1 MDTKERKPAQRR
13 AKTAP
18 GKGNRRK
25 PAAAAPARRRKDSRS
40 AETGQRRQRK
50 AALRQ
55 PRRTPQQNKRV
66 VKAPREDIPG
76 VIYTM
81 PAPLHRGKFLMRL
94 VTVAAVVV
102 ALMMAISIFFRVDT
116 VSVLGAQK
124 YTPWDVSQASGIQ
137 EGDGLLTLSK
147 ARVAGK
153 IRMALPYVDEVKISV
168 TLPGTVNI
176 EIKELQVTYAIA
188 AQDNSWWLIAADGDV
203 VKQIETSEAAGF
215 TRIFGVQADAPRTDA
230 KVTAAADQI
239 PETEPPQETE
249 EGQIDQTQPGEE
261 LTLPTQMM
269 ETNAQ
274 RLDAALSIMQSL
286 ERNGVIG
293 QIASVNVQ
301 SLSDLSL
308 QYGQRFQVRLGTA
321 ENLDYKIR
329 YMNQAISQMEDYQTG
344 QLDVS
349 FEYGEEGIF
358 TPEA

>member
-1 MDTKERKPAQRR
+1 MDTKERNAARRPRKAPAGKTNQRR
-13 AKTAP
+13 RATATTRQHREEP
-18 GKGNRRK
+18 N
-25 PAAAAPARRRKDSRS
+25 AAAAR
-40 AETGQRRQRK
+40 QRRQRK
-50 AALRQ
+50 AAVQ
-55 PRRTPQQNKRV
+55 QRRRPAQVKRV

-76 VIYTM
+76 VVYTM
-81 PAPLHRGKFLMRL
+81 PKPLHRGKFLMRL

-102 ALMMAISIFFRVDT
+102 AMMMAISIFFRVDT
-116 VSVLGAQK
+116 VRVLGAQK

-147 ARVAGK
+147 SKVAGK
-153 IRMALPYVDEVKISV
+153 IHMALPYVDEVKISV

-176 EIKELQVTYAIA
+176 EIKELQVTYALA

-203 VKQIETSEAAGF
+203 VQQIETSAASGY

-239 PETEPPQETE
+239 PEQTEPEPTE
-249 EGQIDQTQPGEE
+249 EGEISESQPGAD
-261 LTLPTQMM
+261 LTLPTQVL

-274 RLDAALSIMQSL
+274 RLDAALSILQSL

-301 SLSDLSL
+301 SLSEIQL
-308 QYGQRFQVRLGTA
+308 QYGQRFQVRLGTTD
-321 ENLDYKIR
+321 NLDYKIR

>member
-1 MDTKERKPAQRR
+1 MDTKERTPARKRR
-13 AKTAP
+13 
-18 GKGNRRK
+18 
-25 PAAAAPARRRKDSRS
+25 AAPAGR
-40 AETGQRRQRK
+40 TNQRRGSAAPAKRRVSPKASALQKRTQRK
-50 AALRQ
+50 QAVAQRKRPVQ
-55 PRRTPQQNKRV
+55 PPRV

-76 VIYTM
+76 VVYTM
-81 PAPLHRGKFLMRL
+81 PKPLHRGKFLMRL

-124 YTPWDVSQASGIQ
+124 YTAWDVSQASGIQ
-137 EGDGLLTLSK
+137 VGDGLLTLSK

-153 IRMALPYVDEVKISV
+153 IQMALPYVDEVKISV

-203 VKQIETSEAAGF
+203 VKQIEPSASSGF

-230 KVTAAADQI
+230 KVTAAADQL
-239 PETEPPQETE
+239 PTEQTDATE
-249 EGQIDQTQPGEE
+249 EGESQPGEE
-261 LTLPTQMM
+261 LTLPTQVM
-269 ETNAQ
+269 ETNVQ
-274 RLDAALSIMQSL
+274 RLDAALSILQSL

-301 SLSDLSL
+301 SLSDIQL

-329 YMNQAISQMEDYQTG
+329 YMQQAISQMEDYQTG

>member
-1 MDTKERKPAQRR
+1 METKERKRTQRPGKAAPGRSNQRR
-13 AKTAP
+13 
-18 GKGNRRK
+18 R
-25 PAAAAPARRRKDSRS
+25 PAAAQARQRREDPKASLTR
-40 AETGQRRQRK
+40 QRRQRK
-50 AALRQ
+50 TDLQRK
-55 PRRTPQQNKRV
+55 RSQQSKRV

-76 VIYTM
+76 VVYTM
-81 PAPLHRGKFLMRL
+81 PKPLHRGKFLLRL
-94 VTVAAVVV
+94 VTVAAVVA

-147 ARVAGK
+147 ARIAGK
-153 IRMALPYVDEVKISV
+153 IKMALPYVDEVKINV

-188 AQDNSWWLIAADGDV
+188 AQDNSWWLIAANGDV
-203 VKQIETSEAAGF
+203 VKQIETSAASGY

-239 PETEPPQETE
+239 PEETQTEATE
-249 EGQIDQTQPGEE
+249 EGQIPETQPGDGV
-261 LTLPTQMM
+261 TLPTQVM

-274 RLDAALSIMQSL
+274 RLDAALSILQSL

-293 QIASVNVQ
+293 QISSVNVQ
-301 SLSDLSL
+301 SLSEIQL
-308 QYGQRFQVRLGTA
+308 QYGQRFQVRIGTT

-349 FEYGEEGIF
+349 FEYAEQGVF

>member
-1 MDTKERKPAQRR
+1 MDTKEKKPVRRRTSASSGRTTQRKRTASPSVRRTANPKAATDRSRRQRQ
-13 AKTAP
+13 TAV
-18 GKGNRRK
+18 
-25 PAAAAPARRRKDSRS
+25 ARRRRP
-40 AETGQRRQRK
+40 AQT
-50 AALRQ
+50 
-55 PRRTPQQNKRV
+55 KRV

-76 VIYTM
+76 VVYTM
-81 PAPLHRGKFLMRL
+81 PKPLHRGKFLMRL
-94 VTVAAVVV
+94 VSVAAVVV
-102 ALMMAISIFFRVDT
+102 ALVMAISIFFRVDT

-124 YTPWDVSQASGIQ
+124 YTAWDVSQASGIQ
-137 EGDGLLTLSK
+137 VGDGLLTLSK

-153 IRMALPYVDEVKISV
+153 IQSALPYVDEVKISV

-203 VKQIETSEAAGF
+203 VKEIETSAASGF

-230 KVTAAADQI
+230 KVTAAADQL
-239 PETEPPQETE
+239 PEPEETDATE
-249 EGQIDQTQPGEE
+249 EGEIAQTQPGEE
-261 LTLPTQMM
+261 LTLPTQVL

-274 RLDAALSIMQSL
+274 RLDAALSILQSL

-301 SLSDLSL
+301 SLSDIHL

-321 ENLDYKIR
+321 DNLDYKIR
-329 YMNQAISQMEDYQTG
+329 YMSQAISQMEDYQTG
-344 QLDVS
+344 QIDVS

>member
-1 MDTKERKPAQRR
+1 MDTKEKKPVRRRGTAVPAKTKQRR
-13 AKTAP
+13 
-18 GKGNRRK
+18 
-25 PAAAAPARRRKDSRS
+25 PAAAAAAQRQRQTRQTAQRRRRKT
-40 AETGQRRQRK
+40 EVHQRRR
-50 AALRQ
+50 
-55 PRRTPQQNKRV
+55 PVQQEKRV

-76 VIYTM
+76 VVYTM
-81 PAPLHRGKFLMRL
+81 PQPLHRGKFLMRL
-94 VTVAAVVV
+94 VSVAAVVV
-102 ALMMAISIFFRVDT
+102 ALMMAISIFFRVET

-137 EGDGLLTLSK
+137 EGDGLLTLSRAK
-147 ARVAGK
+147 VAGK
-153 IRMALPYVDEVKISV
+153 IKMALPYVDEVKIHV

-203 VKQIETSEAAGF
+203 VKQIDTSAASGF
-215 TRIFGVQADAPRTDA
+215 TRIFGVQADAPRTGA
-230 KVTAAADQI
+230 KVTAAADQV
-239 PETEPPQETE
+239 PETETTE
-249 EGQIDQTQPGEE
+249 ATDEGQIEETQPGGE
-261 LTLPTQMM
+261 LTLPTMVL

-274 RLDAALSIMQSL
+274 RLDAALNILQSL

-301 SLSDLSL
+301 SLSEIQL
-308 QYGQRFQVRLGTA
+308 QYGQRFQVRLGNG
-321 ENLDYKIR
+321 ENMDYKIR

-349 FEYGEEGIF
+349 FEYGQEAIF

>member
-1 MDTKERKPAQRR
+1 METKERKRTQRPGKAAPGRSNQRR
-13 AKTAP
+13 
-18 GKGNRRK
+18 R
-25 PAAAAPARRRKDSRS
+25 PAAAQARQRREDPKASLTR
-40 AETGQRRQRK
+40 QRRQRK
-50 AALRQ
+50 TDIQRK
-55 PRRTPQQNKRV
+55 RPQQSKRV

-76 VIYTM
+76 VVYTM
-81 PAPLHRGKFLMRL
+81 PKPLHRGKFLLRL
-94 VTVAAVVV
+94 VTVAAVVA

-147 ARVAGK
+147 ARIAGK
-153 IRMALPYVDEVKISV
+153 IKMALPYVDEVKINV

-188 AQDNSWWLIAADGDV
+188 AQDNSWWLIAANGDV
-203 VKQIETSEAAGF
+203 VKQIETSAASGY

-230 KVTAAADQI
+230 KVTAAADQV
-239 PETEPPQETE
+239 PEETQTEATE
-249 EGQIDQTQPGEE
+249 EGQIPETQPGDGV
-261 LTLPTQMM
+261 TLPTQVM

-274 RLDAALSIMQSL
+274 RLDAALSILQSL

-293 QIASVNVQ
+293 QISSVNVQ
-301 SLSDLSL
+301 SLSEIQL
-308 QYGQRFQVRLGTA
+308 QYGQRFQVRIGTT

-349 FEYGEEGIF
+349 FEYAEQGVF

>member
-1 MDTKERKPAQRR
+1 METKERKRVQRPGKAAPGRSNQRR
-13 AKTAP
+13 
-18 GKGNRRK
+18 R
-25 PAAAAPARRRKDSRS
+25 PAAAQARQRREDPKASVTR
-40 AETGQRRQRK
+40 QRRQRK
-50 AALRQ
+50 TDLQRK
-55 PRRTPQQNKRV
+55 RSQQSKRV

-76 VIYTM
+76 VVYTM
-81 PAPLHRGKFLMRL
+81 PKPLHRGKFLLRL
-94 VTVAAVVV
+94 VTVAAVVA

-147 ARVAGK
+147 ARIAGK
-153 IRMALPYVDEVKISV
+153 IKMALPYVDEVKINV

-188 AQDNSWWLIAADGDV
+188 AQDNSWWLIAANGDV
-203 VKQIETSEAAGF
+203 VKQIETSAASGY

-239 PETEPPQETE
+239 PEETQTEATE
-249 EGQIDQTQPGEE
+249 EGQIPETQPGDGV
-261 LTLPTQMM
+261 TLPTQVM

-274 RLDAALSIMQSL
+274 RLDAALSILQSL

-293 QIASVNVQ
+293 QISSVNVQ
-301 SLSDLSL
+301 SLSEIQL
-308 QYGQRFQVRLGTA
+308 QYGQRFQVRIGTT

-349 FEYGEEGIF
+349 FEYAEQGVF